1 MAGPLSFV
9 PRKARSQLCAS
20 MIVRDVCDY
29 LLNLT
34 PTFIFTFTCSRRC
47 ASFFFSFFVRRGE
60 PLTLF
65 FPDSDIRRRTAGGHC
80 SGHFRSAEPLVVRDI
95 ALCWLIASVTCNWA
109 CLFIC
114 LFVCIRR

>member
-47 ASFFFSFFVRRGE
+47 ASYCFFFRSTRRAAD
-60 PLTLF
+60 LF
-65 FPDSDIRRRTAGGHC
+65 FFFLILIFDVGPRVATA
-80 SGHFRSAEPLVVRDI
+80 ADV
-95 ALCWLIASVTCNWA
+95 SVAQSPWGPGTLRC
-109 CLFIC
+109 
-114 LFVCIRR
+114 VG